1 MGSSSIFISSRK
13 VSVVLLQPLVGTSC
27 GVQPCL
33 RWLSGG
39 LLRAMP
45 RIRTA
50 RDERALKSR
59 CAVTKV
65 LQHVMELHD
74 VKLHT
79 PGAMHAVALLRHAP
93 WPPRRP
99 ARHTGPTPR

>member
-65 LQHVMELHD
+65 LGHILMLRY
-74 VKLHT
+74 VKLPNLGDPLVVT
-79 PGAMHAVALLRHAP
+79 LP
-93 WPPRRP
+93 
-99 ARHTGPTPR
+99 